1 MSETPV
7 IVIAIDGPVA
17 AGKGTLAQRL
27 AEHLGLRHLDSGMI
41 YRATAARLLA
51 SGGDPDDVAASEK
64 AALSLQAEDL
74 VRPNLRDQKIGGMAS
89 RIAVLQPVRD
99 ALLAFQRAFAAEKPG
114 AVIDGR
120 DIGTVVCPDAD
131 VKLYVTAGLEERANR
146 RFEELVS
153 RGESAN
159 LKDISNEIAERDR
172 RDMERT
178 VAPLRQAD
186 DAVLVDTS
194 KLDADAAFEEA
205 VEIVRKQLNAKG
217 KTSI

>member
-1 MSETPV
+1 MSKALV
-7 IVIAIDGPVA
+7 VAIDGPVA
-17 AGKGTLAQRL
+17 AGKGTLARRL
-27 AEHLGLRHLDSGMI
+27 AAHLGLRHLDSGMI

-51 SGGDPDDVAASEK
+51 SGGKPDDGVAAEK
-64 AALSLQAEDL
+64 AALDLTAEDL
-74 VRPNLRDQKIGGMAS
+74 ARTNLRDQEIGGAAS
-89 RIAVLQPVRD
+89 QIAALQPVRD
-99 ALLAFQRAFAAEKPG
+99 ALLAFQRAFAAEEPG

-131 VKLYVTAGLEERANR
+131 AKLYVTAGLEERATR

-153 RGESAN
+153 RGEAAN
-159 LKDISNEIAERDR
+159 LDDITNEIAERDR
-172 RDMERT
+172 RDMERA

-194 KLDADAAFEEA
+194 ELDADAAFEKA
-205 VEIVRKQLNAKG
+205 VEIVVKQLNARA

>member
-1 MSETPV
+1 MSEAL
-7 IVIAIDGPVA
+7 VIAIDGPVA
-17 AGKGTLAQRL
+17 AGKGTLARRL

-41 YRATAARLLA
+41 YRATAVRLLA
-51 SGGDPDDVAASEK
+51 SGGDPDDVAAAAK

-74 VRPNLRDQKIGGMAS
+74 ERSNLRDQETGGMAS

-153 RGESAN
+153 RGGSAN

-172 RDMERT
+172 RDMERA

-194 KLDADAAFEEA
+194 QLDADGAFEKA
-205 VEIVRKQLNAKG
+205 VEIVRKQLIAKG

>member
-1 MSETPV
+1 MSGAL
-7 IVIAIDGPVA
+7 VIAIDGPVA
-17 AGKGTLAQRL
+17 AGKGTLARRL
-27 AEHLGLRHLDSGMI
+27 AVHLGLRHLDSGMI

-51 SGGDPDDVAASEK
+51 SGGDPDDVAGAEK

-74 VRPNLRDQKIGGMAS
+74 VQSNLRDQEIGGVAS

-99 ALLAFQRAFAAEKPG
+99 ALLAFQRSFAAEEPG

-131 VKLYVTAGLEERANR
+131 VKLYVTAGLEERATR

-153 RGESAN
+153 RGEAAN
-159 LKDISNEIAERDR
+159 LNDISKEIAERDR
-172 RDMERT
+172 RDMERA

-186 DAVLVDTS
+186 DAILVDTS
-194 KLDADAAFEEA
+194 RLDADAAFEMA
-205 VEIVRKQLNAKG
+205 IEIVVKQLNAWG

>member
-1 MSETPV
+1 MSGAL
-7 IVIAIDGPVA
+7 VIAIDGPVA
-17 AGKGTLAQRL
+17 AGKGTLARRL
-27 AEHLGLRHLDSGMI
+27 AVHLGLRHLDSGMI

-51 SGGDPDDVAASEK
+51 SGGDPDDVAGAEK

-74 VRPNLRDQKIGGMAS
+74 VQSNLRDQEIGSAAS

-99 ALLAFQRAFAAEKPG
+99 ALLAFQRSFAAEEPG

-131 VKLYVTAGLEERANR
+131 VKLYVTAGLEERATR

-153 RGESAN
+153 RGEAAN
-159 LKDISNEIAERDR
+159 LNDISKEITERDR
-172 RDMERT
+172 RDMERA

-186 DAVLVDTS
+186 DAILVDTS
-194 KLDADAAFEEA
+194 RLDADAAFEMA
-205 VEIVRKQLNAKG
+205 IEIVVKQLNARG

>member
-1 MSETPV
+1 MSKALV
-7 IVIAIDGPVA
+7 VAIDGPVA
-17 AGKGTLAQRL
+17 AGKGTLARRL
-27 AEHLGLRHLDSGMI
+27 AAHLGLRHLDSGMI

-51 SGGDPDDVAASEK
+51 SGGKPDDGVAAEK
-64 AALSLQAEDL
+64 AALDLTAEDL
-74 VRPNLRDQKIGGMAS
+74 SRTNLRDQEIGGAAS
-89 RIAVLQPVRD
+89 QIAALQPVRD
-99 ALLAFQRAFAAEKPG
+99 ALLAFQRAFAAEEPG

-131 VKLYVTAGLEERANR
+131 AKLYVTAGLEERATR

-153 RGESAN
+153 RGEAAN
-159 LKDISNEIAERDR
+159 LDDITNEIAERDR
-172 RDMERT
+172 RDMERA

-194 KLDADAAFEEA
+194 ELDADAAFEKA
-205 VEIVRKQLNAKG
+205 VEIVVKQLNARA

>member
-1 MSETPV
+1 MSKALV
-7 IVIAIDGPVA
+7 VAIDGPVA
-17 AGKGTLAQRL
+17 AGKGTLARRL
-27 AEHLGLRHLDSGMI
+27 AAHLGLRHLDSGMI

-51 SGGDPDDVAASEK
+51 SGGNPEDGVAAEK
-64 AALSLQAEDL
+64 AALALTAEDL
-74 VRPNLRDQKIGGMAS
+74 ARPNLRDQEIGGAAS
-89 RIAVLQPVRD
+89 QIAALQPVRD
-99 ALLAFQRAFAAEKPG
+99 ALLAFQRAFAAEEPG

-131 VKLYVTAGLEERANR
+131 VKLYVTAGLEERATR

-153 RGESAN
+153 RGETAN
-159 LKDISNEIAERDR
+159 LDDITNEIAERDR
-172 RDMERT
+172 RDMERA

-194 KLDADAAFEEA
+194 ELDADAAFEKA
-205 VEIVRKQLNAKG
+205 VEIVVKQLNARA

>member
-1 MSETPV
+1 MSGTL
-7 IVIAIDGPVA
+7 VIAIDGPVA
-17 AGKGTLAQRL
+17 AGKGTLARRL
-27 AEHLGLRHLDSGMI
+27 AAHLGLRHLDSGMI

-51 SGGDPDDVAASEK
+51 SGGDPDDVAAAEK

-74 VRPNLRDQKIGGMAS
+74 MQTNLRDQEIGGAAS

-99 ALLAFQRAFAAEKPG
+99 ALLAFQRSFAAMKPG

-153 RGESAN
+153 RGEAAN

-172 RDMERT
+172 RDMERA

-186 DAVLVDTS
+186 DAILVDTS
-194 KLDADAAFEEA
+194 RLDADAAFEMA
-205 VEIVRKQLNAKG
+205 IEIVVKQLNAKG